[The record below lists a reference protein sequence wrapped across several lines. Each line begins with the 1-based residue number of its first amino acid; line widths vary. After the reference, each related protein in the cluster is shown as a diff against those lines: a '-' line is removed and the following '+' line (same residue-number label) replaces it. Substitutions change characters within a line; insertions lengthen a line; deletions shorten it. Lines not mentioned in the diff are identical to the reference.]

1 MSTGYRDSSP
11 RDLTRPPKRPEAR
24 PAGSFEVD
32 KFHVTIDV
40 TGEQGL
46 VRVSGEIDAATAD
59 TLDEALDRLVRH
71 GIRRFV
77 LDFTDVTFMD
87 STGLRSIV
95 CLVANPYST
104 VTIAHAPPM
113 VQKLLRITR
122 IDDHVTLI

>member
-1 MSTGYRDSSP
+1 MSTDYREATSRHDAGA
-11 RDLTRPPKRPEAR
+11 KRIAAR
-24 PAGSFEVD
+24 PAGSFD
-32 KFHVTIDV
+32 AGKFGVAIDV

-46 VRVSGEIDAATAD
+46 VRVSGEIDVATAD
-59 TLDEALDRLVRH
+59 ELDQALDGLVRH

-95 CLVANPYST
+95 HLVTNPYST

-113 VQKLLRITR
+113 VHKLLRITR